1 VLFSPSDFKAPYI
14 SQPQVW
20 QMADDFRVK
29 FWKGTLPVN
38 VMAIVEFD
46 LNLDIVPMSSL
57 RQDADID
64 ALLLDDWQTIVVD
77 QGFYMDDRYQN
88 RIRFSMAHELGHF
101 VMHKPVFEAIPRSSA
116 EEWLAFVRDMP
127 EREYSFLESQ
137 AYEFAGR
144 FLVPPKELRQELEAA
159 VEQAEAG
166 GLARNQLREDSHMQ
180 YLAKPIARRF
190 EVSSNVIEKR
200 LLKESLWPLA

>member
-1 VLFSPSDFKAPYI
+1 
-14 SQPQVW
+14 
-20 QMADDFRVK
+20 MA
-29 FWKGTLPVN
+29 T
-38 VMAIVEFD
+38 VEFD

-88 RIRFSMAHELGHF
+88 RIRFSVAHELGHF
-101 VMHKPVFEAIPRSSA
+101 VMHKKAFEQIPRASP

-127 EREYSFLESQ
+127 EREYSFLESH

-144 FLVPPKELRQELEAA
+144 FLVPPQQLQEELEAA
-159 VEQAEAG
+159 IQQTEAN
-166 GLARNQLREDSHMQ
+166 GLPRDQLREDSHMQ
-180 YLAKPIARRF
+180 YLAKPISRRF
-190 EVSSNVIEKR
+190 EVSSSVIERR
-200 LLKESLWPLA
+200 LLKEKLWPLS

>member
-1 VLFSPSDFKAPYI
+1 MLFSPSDFKAPYI
-14 SQPQVW
+14 SQLQVW

-77 QGFYMDDRYQN
+77 QGFIWM
-88 RIRFSMAHELGHF
+88 IAIKTGF
-101 VMHKPVFEAIPRSSA
+101 V
-116 EEWLAFVRDMP
+116 LAWHT
-127 EREYSFLESQ
+127 S
-137 AYEFAGR
+137 
-144 FLVPPKELRQELEAA
+144 
-159 VEQAEAG
+159 
-166 GLARNQLREDSHMQ
+166 
-180 YLAKPIARRF
+180 
-190 EVSSNVIEKR
+190 
-200 LLKESLWPLA
+200 